1 MDNVA
6 QSFEV
11 RAVRAIDLYKFCEI
25 LMDATRWFENDG
37 EAFWDRQQ
45 IVPHTIL
52 AHYRIDELFLGYE
65 NKKPVAAM
73 IFNNRCH
80 WPQISEPERLSSLFV
95 HKLAVAREMAGQG
108 YSEKILDWAYQQ
120 SVSQGYNQLIL
131 LCNCYHNKLRRL
143 WKSFGFNEID
153 NQNERGELN
162 RYYVQSV
169 ELGSRLGNDKNLLN
183 AAV

>member
-1 MDNVA
+1 MNNIA

-52 AHYRIDELFLGYE
+52 AHYRIDELFLGYVD
-65 NKKPVAAM
+65 KQPVAAM

-80 WPQISEPERLSSLFV
+80 WPQISESQRRASLFV
-95 HKLAVAREMAGQG
+95 HKLAVTRESSGKG
-108 YSEKILDWAYQQ
+108 YSEKMLDWAYQQ

-131 LCNCYHNKLRRL
+131 LCNCYHNKLRQL
-143 WKSFGFNEID
+143 WQRFGFNEINSQD
-153 NQNERGELN
+153 EQGELN
-162 RYYVQSV
+162 RYYVQPV
-169 ELGSRLGNDKNLLN
+169 ELGKRLGNGKGLLN
-183 AAV
+183 ALV